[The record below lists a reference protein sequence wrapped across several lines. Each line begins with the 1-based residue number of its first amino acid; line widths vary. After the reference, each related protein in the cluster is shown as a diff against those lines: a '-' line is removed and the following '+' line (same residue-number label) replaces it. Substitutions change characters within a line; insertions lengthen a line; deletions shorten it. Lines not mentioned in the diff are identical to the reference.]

1 MSRKRCYT
9 IVCILLCLSLLAGC
23 RKGKE
28 PEEGESFICYV
39 NTEDT
44 ALVKEKYEMK
54 GENAEEKVQNLLN
67 AMQKEPDSIEYKSVF
82 PEKLKIQDWTLS
94 DKKLEIHFNSTYEK
108 LSAAKEVL
116 LKAAVV
122 RTLSQLSEVEYVCF
136 FIENSPL
143 TDNLGKEVGYMRAED
158 FVQNTGS
165 LLYSYQVGELKLYFA
180 NEQGN
185 AMITE
190 NISVRYNSNTSI
202 EKLIV
207 EQLLKGPSKEGLYP
221 VIPPETKV
229 LGVSVKDNVCYV
241 NLDEGFLNNTYTI
254 DPKITIYAIVNSI
267 VDGGASSQVQIL
279 VNGESDI
286 TYMGTV
292 DLSKPLS
299 RDQNLVEE
307 KE

>member
-54 GENAEEKVQNLLN
+54 GENAEERVQNLLN

-122 RTLSQLSEVEYVCF
+122 QTLSQLSEVEYVCF

-185 AMITE
+185 ALITE

>member
-122 RTLSQLSEVEYVCF
+122 QTLSQLSEVEYVCF

>member
-54 GENAEEKVQNLLN
+54 GENAEEKVKNLLN

-108 LSAAKEVL
+108 LSADKEVL

-122 RTLSQLSEVEYVCF
+122 QTLSQLSEVEYVCF

>member
-122 RTLSQLSEVEYVCF
+122 QTLSQLSEVEYVCF

-185 AMITE
+185 ALITE

>member
-108 LSAAKEVL
+108 LSATKEVL

-122 RTLSQLSEVEYVCF
+122 QTLSQLSEVEYVCF